1 MENKKIKTVCYK
13 IIKLTLLVEAE
24 VLGLGVVG
32 DEEAVGFALG
42 KKVDRAA
49 RGNEGTKEESGAAF
63 QRKLPKDGRN

>member
-1 MENKKIKTVCYK
+1 M
-13 IIKLTLLVEAE
+13 LVEAE
-24 VLGLGVVG
+24 VVLGLGVLG

-42 KKVDRAA
+42 KKVDIAA